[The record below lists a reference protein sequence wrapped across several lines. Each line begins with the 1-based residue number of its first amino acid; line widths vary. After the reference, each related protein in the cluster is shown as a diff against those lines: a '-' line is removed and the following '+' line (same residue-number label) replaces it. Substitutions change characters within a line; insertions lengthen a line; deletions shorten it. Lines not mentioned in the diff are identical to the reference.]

1 LGLHALEANYYLAQ
15 LLYAE
20 GSETKSVTHYQYVV
34 DQSRNEFTELSLLK
48 LAQIFLKA
56 KDCDKAVLVLTR
68 LENEGNSAQN
78 KNFAQANLMKC
89 YYDKKEYNNSVIY
102 AEKVLQNPKAD
113 ANVKSD
119 AQIIVARAAMQTGD
133 EDKAKGAYAKLFS
146 TSKGELAAEA
156 LYFDAYF
163 KTKENQFEASN
174 VVVQKLAKNY
184 SGYKYYGAKSL
195 VLMAKNFYGLK
206 DSYQAT
212 YILDNVINNFT
223 DFPDVVEEAKKEL
236 SAIKLEESKTNSSIT
251 K

>member
-1 LGLHALEANYYLAQ
+1 
-15 LLYAE
+15 
-20 GSETKSVTHYQYVV
+20 VI
-34 DQSRNEFTELSLLK
+34 DQPRNEFTEQSLMK

-56 KDCDKAVLVLTR
+56 KDCDKSIPILKR
-68 LENEGNSAQN
+68 LDDEADSAQN
-78 KNFAQANLMKC
+78 KSFAQANLMKC
-89 YYDKKEYNNSVIY
+89 YYDKKDYDNSVTS
-102 AEKVLQNPKAD
+102 ADKVLQNPKAD
-113 ANVKSD
+113 ANVKAD

-133 EDKAKGAYAKLFS
+133 EDKAKTAYAKLAS

-156 LYFDAYF
+156 LYYDAYF
-163 KTKENQFEASN
+163 KTKEGKFDASN
-174 VVVQKLAKNY
+174 VSVQKLAKNY
-184 SGYKYYGAKSL
+184 SAYKYYGAKSL